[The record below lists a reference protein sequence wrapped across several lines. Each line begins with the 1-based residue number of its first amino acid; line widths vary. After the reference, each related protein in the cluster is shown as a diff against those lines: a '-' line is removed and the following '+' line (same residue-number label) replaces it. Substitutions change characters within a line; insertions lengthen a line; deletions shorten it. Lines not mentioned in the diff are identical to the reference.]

1 MACPADRLRTIF
13 QVGPAR
19 TGMLSRRSRTHV
31 SLASHQRWAVAEMER
46 RFDANIA
53 STLDMA
59 DDSLPPLVLGNKVA
73 VATHAESYGS
83 L

>member
-1 MACPADRLRTIF
+1 MPAVI
-13 QVGPAR
+13 G
-19 TGMLSRRSRTHV
+19 V
-31 SLASHQRWAVAEMER
+31 SAAAAAVAAALVAVGCYLKKNKAQKMADLRAKER

-53 STLDMA
+53 STWDVMA
-59 DDSLPPLVLGNKVA
+59 SDSLPPLTLGNKIA

>member
-1 MACPADRLRTIF
+1 MPAVI
-13 QVGPAR
+13 G
-19 TGMLSRRSRTHV
+19 V
-31 SLASHQRWAVAEMER
+31 SAAAAAVAAALVAVGCYLKKNKAEKMADLRAKER

-53 STLDMA
+53 STWDIMA
-59 DDSLPPLVLGNKVA
+59 DSLPPLTLGTKIA

>member
-1 MACPADRLRTIF
+1 MPAVI
-13 QVGPAR
+13 G
-19 TGMLSRRSRTHV
+19 V
-31 SLASHQRWAVAEMER
+31 SAAAAAVAAALVAVGCHLKKNKAEKMADLRAKER

-59 DDSLPPLVLGNKVA
+59 DDSLPPLALGNKVA
-73 VATHAESYGS
+73 GATHAESYGS